1 MMFLLSAC
9 VSTETEVPEISLA
22 EASAKVTFASV
33 ETLGAHTYLATSTRT
48 EERRGREVSRH
59 EEVVEIRWQD
69 WDNFSHRRTVDG
81 RSAADIVVVDGV
93 AWSRRLG
100 GPWKKKNDAESSR
113 VQLKTT
119 WDSWE
124 QTIGS
129 FGDQVVMTEGD
140 SEPVEGRTARHYT
153 LSLSELPPAG
163 DDATQ
168 PIALSGDLWVD
179 EASAVRLTG
188 KLEGT
193 LGRDGYHRLVELQVV
208 RTAIGMPQNISLPD
222 LPNEGDSEELEQNS
236 P

>member
-1 MMFLLSAC
+1 MLLLVAC
-9 VSTETEVPEISLA
+9 GSSEPAVSEVTLA
-22 EASAKVTFASV
+22 EASEKVTFASV
-33 ETLGAHTYLATSTRT
+33 ESIGAHTYLATSVRI

-69 WDNFSHRRTVDG
+69 WDNFSHRRTVDD
-81 RSAADIVVVDGV
+81 RTAADIVVVDGV

-100 GPWKKKNDAESSR
+100 GPWKQKRDAESSR
-113 VQLKTT
+113 IQLKTT

-124 QTIGS
+124 QTIS
-129 FGDQVVMTEGD
+129 AFGDLVVMTEGD
-140 SEPVEGRTARHYT
+140 VEPVEGRVARHFV

-188 KLEGT
+188 KVDGI
-193 LGRDGYHRLVELQVV
+193 LGRDGYRRHIALQIA
-208 RTAIGMPQNISLPD
+208 RTAIGMPQNLTLPEPSED
-222 LPNEGDSEELEQNS
+222 DPEGLEQNS